1 MSDEE
6 KLDNFIARH
15 RMYEEWEP
23 EEPKRKRSRGNGEG
37 SIRKRENGTFEGRF
51 TEGFIDGKQIVRS
64 VYGKT
69 RKECNDKMQEA
80 IKEAR
85 ERNIVLESKSPVLRD
100 WLLVWLN
107 EYRKDLAPATRTR
120 YTAIVDK
127 LDDTLCNTKLA
138 ELLPISLQQF
148 INGFHSHEMAKRAI
162 GFMKASLGDAMN
174 NGFIQKNPAA
184 ALRNPIASPAHKFDE
199 SKKAFT
205 HEEENAFVKEI
216 ENNPYKLIYQI
227 SLWAGLRRGEA
238 TALQWE
244 NIDLEKRLIHVKE
257 AVHRG
262 EEKGY
267 SVGKTKTVTSIRTVP
282 ISPALY
288 NALSQ
293 IKNKSGFV
301 CPNSNG
307 KVRNADVLSMDFRD
321 VMKRLNQK
329 HTFHHL
335 RHTFATRCI
344 VDKGINPKVV
354 QTWLGHATIDMTMNT
369 YTHATEDFIKEESKK
384 LL

>member
-1 MSDEE
+1 M
-6 KLDNFIARH
+6 
-15 RMYEEWEP
+15 
-23 EEPKRKRSRGNGEG
+23 
-37 SIRKRENGTFEGRF
+37 
-51 TEGFIDGKQIVRS
+51 
-64 VYGKT
+64 
-69 RKECNDKMQEA
+69 
-80 IKEAR
+80 
-85 ERNIVLESKSPVLRD
+85 
-100 WLLVWLN
+100 
-107 EYRKDLAPATRTR
+107 
-120 YTAIVDK
+120 
-127 LDDTLCNTKLA
+127 
-138 ELLPISLQQF
+138 
-148 INGFHSHEMAKRAI
+148 
-162 GFMKASLGDAMN
+162 
-174 NGFIQKNPAA
+174 
-184 ALRNPIASPAHKFDE
+184 RNPIAPPAHKFDE

-244 NIDLEKRLIHVKE
+244 NIDLENRLIHVKE